1 MCTPLCA
8 AWKLQRRF
16 TSWME
21 STSPYTARK
30 TPPTASMKS
39 MAAGDENTP
48 PAHGLNEKGMLV
60 IDQCSGTYNR
70 GCSACAAQ
78 FSTQHQWCQLSTL

>member
-1 MCTPLCA
+1 MD
-8 AWKLQRRF
+8 
-16 TSWME
+16 

-48 PAHGLNEKGMLV
+48 PGHEMARVMSEKGTHGEL
-60 IDQCSGTYNR
+60 SGAGLHAR
-70 GCSACAAQ
+70 LIAQQ
-78 FSTQHQWCQLSTL
+78 FSQYHTTRM